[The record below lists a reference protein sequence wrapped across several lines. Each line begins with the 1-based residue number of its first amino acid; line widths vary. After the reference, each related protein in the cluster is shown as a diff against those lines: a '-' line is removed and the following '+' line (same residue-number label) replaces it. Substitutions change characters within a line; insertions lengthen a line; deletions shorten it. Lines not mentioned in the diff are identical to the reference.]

1 MQHFIFTSI
10 IRYNLEKVATTI
22 GKNMK
27 DIEEI
32 KRTLTA
38 HREILASKYRV
49 KTVGVFGSYAR
60 GKPTKKSDVDILV
73 EFKRAVDFF
82 EFLDLEEY
90 LEHILGIKVDL
101 VTKQALKP
109 FIGKHILEEVVYL

>member
-1 MQHFIFTSI
+1 
-10 IRYNLEKVATTI
+10 
-22 GKNMK
+22 MK

-32 KRTLTA
+32 KRALTT
-38 HREILASKYRV
+38 HRQILALKYKV
-49 KTVGVFGSYAR
+49 KTVGVFGSYVR
-60 GKPTKKSDVDILV
+60 GNPKKKSDIDILV

-90 LEHILGIKVDL
+90 LEQILGIKVDL

-109 FIGKHILEEVVYL
+109 YIGKRILEEVVYL

>member
-1 MQHFIFTSI
+1 
-10 IRYNLEKVATTI
+10 
-22 GKNMK
+22 MK

-32 KRTLTA
+32 KRALTT
-38 HREILASKYRV
+38 HRQILALKYKV
-49 KTVGVFGSYAR
+49 KTVGVFGSYVR
-60 GKPTKKSDVDILV
+60 GNQKKKSDVDILV

-90 LEHILGIKVDL
+90 LEQILGIKVDL

-109 FIGKHILEEVVYL
+109 FIGKRILEEVVYL